1 MPPKSRKS
9 KGADPPAT
17 PRTTRTTRSSNA
29 ASTPSQDA
37 PMTRARSRSQSTD
50 VERTTRGSSAESNA
64 SSQPTHAA
72 TRRTRSTAKLQ
83 PLSPLPEHSV
93 IPPKKRGR
101 KARQAE
107 TASQQSDTQPVSQ
120 ATDHTLAAESASSN
134 EPYPT
139 ASQSFGGS
147 QFSASYRAADDD
159 EQAQAQLFAEASQGD
174 TYSYPAEVED
184 PPLDTGFTETGAA
197 TAEIF
202 EEEMTD
208 AETPVAINEEDEV
221 QVIEQVQLVEQV
233 QVVEEIEVA
242 QDAEE
247 IPETEVVEEVTVV
260 QQSTITQYEVESQ
273 YLSEEHDELR
283 GEEDR
288 ISDEGLDEAQYDI
301 QSLSRSATE
310 ESSEQ
315 SEDYGSVQDEQ
326 RYEIVEITDEEEEM
340 EDQDDTVRYPQLGA
354 VQPEPISTLPPAA
367 SHDTS
372 LQVQPSQSQVIE
384 ILSDSEADAPDD
396 DEGIEADGV
405 VEADEVVRDDDVV
418 EDDEG
423 SGAVQTVQADQVV
436 QADEVI
442 EPDEGVETN
451 EEHEA
456 GEVVAASGVVEVDGV
471 AEAVQAVQAVQAR
484 RAVSRDTQ
492 RKISAFI
499 KTHPMRGVTSTS
511 SIHLKEEAIRRAIRK
526 GELQHD
532 IMILLAQK
540 DAEKDA
546 LVARMKADHA
556 RINASNLNTVHQQ
569 LIQLRTLYTEG
580 RLTIE
585 YIDRALAS
593 TKPDSPKKAPITDRP
608 SKTNAKHVP
617 DVADAAGPEIASH
630 ERPTE
635 PSERP
640 AKRARVLETTTP
652 QRDTSRRFGF
662 LTPFFSSFSTE
673 PIDAPVTVP
682 STEPPR
688 RRSDAHRPSRKRRAS
703 ALDAESVNDEQPSAT
718 QPQRSSQ
725 RNGLFNRSA
734 RMYSIPSDDEEDT
747 PEEQAAKEQARKA
760 KKAELE
766 RQKRMRDWIAEP
778 RPDPSS
784 EEGKWAYLS
793 GPADQLKKIEAL
805 KKAKMAEKEKEREAY
820 QKEEEEMEKAAE
832 RARRAEAGEEQ
843 QGEYEQSGPNA
854 QDESMNDAEMTG
866 GDTSRV
872 QEDSSRQNADSTAD
886 QVCLYFTATVDCGK
900 NGDLTDLFLRQHM
913 MSGALASTSARATP
927 PSRRTGLLGFFTEQ
941 VSRFIGR
948 TTQPSTEDGA
958 ESSPTAGAQQHSP
971 DEPVT
976 PTPQNNKKVR
986 APQSAPQ
993 TRRRGMTTQ
1002 PVKPREKNAD
1012 KRSRNIDNRAAVDQ
1026 ANKARK
1032 KKAMDDYDELLEQ
1045 QQVGQ
1050 KRRVRVDDL
1059 EYIPNPRSGGY
1070 GQREIIEIDGED
1082 YIEFSPGEEVPRI
1095 KKRARTESTRADDGD
1110 QIPQFAPQPA
1120 QDTPVRRRETPRARK
1135 YRLEAER
1142 RKQEEEAENRRQAAF
1157 SRPAPPPG
1165 HRVTSTEYY
1174 GSIAAGPGDPGWNPN
1189 LFQQYEA
1196 DEEAATSPSG
1206 QETAPPPMRTSSEEA
1221 EFQAKLRK
1229 TGHVKGSGVFA
1240 VPEGSDEED
1249 SDISVTEEMIESQDR
1264 YECEEFNAKGLVNYQ
1279 DFQRL
1284 STGCALAAG
1293 RPPAVFEPFI
1303 PISFEGWVLYK
1314 HPNFGSSVP
1323 KTSTL
1328 GEPSKNNATR
1338 ATGEV
1343 RIRKDPDGIRRNT
1356 AREEREAR
1364 ELREEREA
1372 RKLRELHDAQ
1382 QTPPPQEPPQAP
1394 KPAHASLPGA
1404 LTTAKDAAQPSAA
1417 SGSLAESIA
1426 RQRAVAD
1433 KHKPKIPSGL
1443 RASSRLSTST
1453 VASDDGAEDFH
1464 ATANTQNLGDS
1475 LLNQGVT
1482 PTIQTASGVNV
1493 FNEAEKQ
1500 LPPTIEQAPSAGPIE
1515 ATQPTSAPPATVSA
1529 YTPPQQPASS
1539 FAFPPATPLDIDPAV
1554 RTPLTSAIQ
1563 QNNPPIIFNFPAP
1576 EPVSDSPDV
1585 LAAIRAAFAAQ
1596 PADFPQRALTS
1607 FQNRFAEWQH
1617 NSANNANAN
1626 AAITPVAT
1634 GLAA

>member
-50 VERTTRGSSAESNA
+50 VERTTRGSSAGSNA

-107 TASQQSDTQPVSQ
+107 TASQRSDTQPVSQ

-134 EPYPT
+134 EPHPT

-197 TAEIF
+197 TAERF
-202 EEEMTD
+202 KEEMTD
-208 AETPVAINEEDEV
+208 AETPAAINEEDEV

-283 GEEDR
+283 GEEEH
-288 ISDEGLDEAQYDI
+288 IYDEGHDEAQYDI

-340 EDQDDTVRYPQLGA
+340 ENQDDTVRYPQLGA
-354 VQPEPISTLPPAA
+354 VQPELIATLPPAA

-372 LQVQPSQSQVIE
+372 PQAQPSQSQVIE
-384 ILSDSEADAPDD
+384 ILSDSEADASGN

-405 VEADEVVRDDDVV
+405 VEADDVTRDDDVV

-423 SGAVQTVQADQVV
+423 SGAVQAIQADQVV

-451 EEHEA
+451 EEREA
-456 GEVVAASGVVEVDGV
+456 GEVVAAGGVVEVDGV
-471 AEAVQAVQAVQAR
+471 AEAVQAR

-556 RINASNLNTVHQQ
+556 RINASNLSAVHQQ

-593 TKPDSPKKAPITDRP
+593 TKPDSPKKAPITNRP
-608 SKTNAKHVP
+608 SKTNAKHGP

-635 PSERP
+635 PPERP

-652 QRDTSRRFGF
+652 QQDTSRRFGF

-688 RRSDAHRPSRKRRAS
+688 QRSDAHRPSRKRRAS

-778 RPDPSS
+778 RPDPPS

-805 KKAKMAEKEKEREAY
+805 KKAKMAEKEKERKAHR
-820 QKEEEEMEKAAE
+820 KEEEEMEKAAE
-832 RARRAEAGEEQ
+832 RARRAEAGEEH
-843 QGEYEQSGPNA
+843 QGEYEQSGQNA
-854 QDESMNDAEMTG
+854 QDENMNDAEMTG
-866 GDTSRV
+866 GDTSRG
-872 QEDSSRQNADSTAD
+872 QDDSSRQNADSTAD
-886 QVCLYFTATVDCGK
+886 Q
-900 NGDLTDLFLRQHM
+900 HM
-913 MSGALASTSARATP
+913 MSGALISTSARETP

-971 DEPVT
+971 EEPVT
-976 PTPQNNKKVR
+976 PTPQHNKKASV
-986 APQSAPQ
+986 PQSAPQ

-1012 KRSRNIDNRAAVDQ
+1012 KRSRNIDSRAAVDQ

-1032 KKAMDDYDELLEQ
+1032 KKAMDDYDEILEQ

-1095 KKRARTESTRADDGD
+1095 KKKARTESTRADDGD

-1120 QDTPVRRRETPRARK
+1120 QNTPVRRRETPRARK

-1229 TGHVKGSGVFA
+1229 TGHIKGSGVFA

-1264 YECEEFNAKGLVNYQ
+1264 YECEEFNAKG
-1279 DFQRL
+1279 
-1284 STGCALAAG
+1284 
-1293 RPPAVFEPFI
+1293 
-1303 PISFEGWVLYK
+1303 
-1314 HPNFGSSVP
+1314 VP
-1323 KTSTL
+1323 KTSTF

-1404 LTTAKDAAQPSAA
+1404 LTTVKDAAQPSAA

-1500 LPPTIEQAPSAGPIE
+1500 LPPTIEQAASAGPIE

-1529 YTPPQQPASS
+1529 YTPPQQPAPSL
-1539 FAFPPATPLDIDPAV
+1539 AFPPATPLNIDSAV
-1554 RTPLTSAIQ
+1554 RAPLTSAIQ
-1563 QNNPPIIFNFPAP
+1563 QNTPHIIFDFPAP
-1576 EPVSDSPDV
+1576 EPVSASPEV
-1585 LAAIRAAFAAQ
+1585 LAAVRAALAAQ

-1607 FQNRFAEWQH
+1607 FQNRFAEWQR

>member
-9 KGADPPAT
+9 KGTAPPAT
-17 PRTTRTTRSSNA
+17 PRTTRTTRSSNIV
-29 ASTPSQDA
+29 STPGQDA

-50 VERTTRGSSAESNA
+50 LERTTRGSSAESNA

-83 PLSPLPEHSV
+83 PLSPLPEHTV
-93 IPPKKRGR
+93 ILPKKRGR

-120 ATDHTLAAESASSN
+120 ATDHTLAAASASSN

-147 QFSASYRAADDD
+147 QFSASYRATDDD

-184 PPLDTGFTETGAA
+184 PPPDNEFVE
-197 TAEIF
+197 AEPVIAEQF
-202 EEEMTD
+202 EGEMTD
-208 AETPVAINEEDEV
+208 AETPAAIDEEDEV
-221 QVIEQVQLVEQV
+221 QVIGQV
-233 QVVEEIEVA
+233 QVVEQAQVAEEVEVA
-242 QDAEE
+242 QEAEE
-247 IPETEVVEEVTVV
+247 IQETEVVEEVTVV
-260 QQSTITQYEVESQ
+260 RQSTITQYEVESQ
-273 YLSEEHDELR
+273 YLSEEYDELR
-283 GEEDR
+283 GEEQR
-288 ISDEGLDEAQYDI
+288 VSDEDHNEAQYDI
-301 QSLSRSATE
+301 RSLSRSATE

-315 SEDYGSVQDEQ
+315 PEDRESVQDEE

-354 VQPEPISTLPPAA
+354 VQPTLTPTLPPAA

-372 LQVQPSQSQVIE
+372 PQAQSSQSQVIE
-384 ILSDSEADAPDD
+384 ILSDSEADAPGD
-396 DEGIEADGV
+396 DEGIEADEV
-405 VEADEVVRDDDVV
+405 AEADNVMRDDDMV
-418 EDDEG
+418 EANEVLG
-423 SGAVQTVQADQVV
+423 TVQTVQADEVV
-436 QADEVI
+436 QADEIVQA
-442 EPDEGVETN
+442 DEVVEANEGNETN

-456 GEVVAASGVVEVDGV
+456 VAADGVVEVDGV
-471 AEAVQAVQAVQAR
+471 AEAIQAVQAR
-484 RAVSRDTQ
+484 RAVSRDIQ

-499 KTHPMRGVTSTS
+499 KIHPMRGVTSTS
-511 SIHLKEEAIRRAIRK
+511 SIYLKEEAIRRAIRK

-532 IMILLAQK
+532 IMTLLAQK

-556 RINASNLNTVHQQ
+556 RMNASKLNTVHQQ
-569 LIQLRTLYTEG
+569 LTQLRTLYTEG
-580 RLTIE
+580 RLTLE
-585 YIDRALAS
+585 NIDRALAS
-593 TKPDSPKKAPITDRP
+593 TKPDSPKKATVTDRP
-608 SKTNAKHVP
+608 SKMNAKRSS
-617 DVADAAGPEIASH
+617 DVADAAGLEASTH

-635 PSERP
+635 QSERP
-640 AKRARVLETTTP
+640 AKRARVEESTTP

-673 PIDAPVTVP
+673 PMDAPVTVP

-688 RRSDAHRPSRKRRAS
+688 QRSDPHRPSRKRRAS
-703 ALDAESVNDEQPSAT
+703 ALDAEPLNDQQSSASA

-725 RNGLFNRSA
+725 RNGVFNRSA

-760 KKAELE
+760 KKAEVE
-766 RQKRMRDWIAEP
+766 RQKKMRDWIAEP

-805 KKAKMAEKEKEREAY
+805 KEAKIVEKEKEREARRK
-820 QKEEEEMEKAAE
+820 QEDEMEKAAE

-843 QGEYEQSGPNA
+843 QGQHEQSTHNA
-854 QDESMNDAEMTG
+854 QDESMNDAEMVG
-866 GDTSRV
+866 GNESRV
-872 QEDSSRQNADSTAD
+872 QEDSTRHSTGSNTD
-886 QVCLYFTATVDCGK
+886 QVCSHFTAA
-900 NGDLTDLFLRQHM
+900 GDRSENATFTDLSLHKNM
-913 MSGALASTSARATP
+913 MSGALASNATQATP
-927 PSRRTGLLGFFTEQ
+927 TPRRTGLLGFFTEQ

-948 TTQPSTEDGA
+948 PAQPSTEDAA
-958 ESSPTAGAQQHSP
+958 ESSPTAGAQQHGL

-976 PTPQNNKKVR
+976 PTPQHNKNARV
-986 APQSAPQ
+986 PQSAPQ

-1002 PVKPREKNAD
+1002 PVKPRERNAD
-1012 KRSRNIDNRAAVDQ
+1012 KRSRNIDDRAAAKQ
-1026 ANKARK
+1026 ADKARK
-1032 KKAMDDYDELLEQ
+1032 KKAQDDYDQLLEQ

-1095 KKRARTESTRADDGD
+1095 KKARTESTGADDGD
-1110 QIPQFAPQPA
+1110 QIPQFAPQPV
-1120 QDTPVRRRETPRARK
+1120 QDAPVRRRETPRARK

-1142 RKQEEEAENRRQAAF
+1142 KKQEEAENRRQAAF

-1189 LFQQYEA
+1189 LFQQYDA
-1196 DEEAATSPSG
+1196 DEEAAASPSS
-1206 QETAPPPMRTSSEEA
+1206 QDTAPPPMRTSSEEA
-1221 EFQAKLRK
+1221 DFQAKLRK

-1249 SDISVTEEMIESQDR
+1249 SDISVTEEMVESQDR
-1264 YECEEFNAKGLVNYQ
+1264 YECEKFNAQG
-1279 DFQRL
+1279 
-1284 STGCALAAG
+1284 
-1293 RPPAVFEPFI
+1293 
-1303 PISFEGWVLYK
+1303 
-1314 HPNFGSSVP
+1314 VP
-1323 KTSTL
+1323 KSSTF
-1328 GEPSKNNATR
+1328 GEPSKTNTTR
-1338 ATGEV
+1338 AYGEV

-1356 AREEREAR
+1356 AHEEREAR

-1404 LTTAKDAAQPSAA
+1404 LTTVKDAAQPSAA

-1482 PTIQTASGVNV
+1482 PAIQTGTGVNV

-1500 LPPTIEQAPSAGPIE
+1500 LPSTTEQAPSTSRIE
-1515 ATQPTSAPPATVSA
+1515 ATQPTSI
-1529 YTPPQQPASS
+1529 Y
-1539 FAFPPATPLDIDPAV
+1539 PLDIDSAV
-1554 RTPLTSAIQ
+1554 RATLADVYQ
-1563 QNNPPIIFNFPAP
+1563 QNTPRITFNFPQP
-1576 EPVSDSPDV
+1576 ESVTDSPDV
-1585 LAAIRAAFAAQ
+1585 IAAVRAAFAAQ
-1596 PADFPQRALTS
+1596 PPNFPQHALAS
-1607 FQNRFAEWQH
+1607 FQDRFAEWQR
-1617 NSANNANAN
+1617 NNATTA
-1626 AAITPVAT
+1626 PVAT
-1634 GLAA
+1634 GLVA